1 MEKEGGN
8 REKMRKCRESI
19 SLNFLIL
26 SPFPLC
32 FLFIS
37 SFSLHFLAAR
47 LPHVVQPWGSIN
59 VPGKKW
65 PYWSLDIH
73 PAKGWHQCSVW
84 RAWRLSDKKCP
95 LSRRAFKG
103 VRFCDRRRYWRSSHS
118 LSSAPNFIAMTPLLY
133 NILGA
138 ITISLYLAI
147 SNNIFTLFGNI
158 KQYLYLAL
166 SNIIFLFGT
175 LKQYINQSL

>member
-1 MEKEGGN
+1 MDFNHEN
-8 REKMRKCRESI
+8 ESV
-19 SLNFLIL
+19 SVCGAYDG
-26 SPFPLC
+26 SQD
-32 FLFIS
+32 
-37 SFSLHFLAAR
+37 HFR
-47 LPHVVQPWGSIN
+47 VQSIN

-65 PYWSLDIH
+65 PFLRFWSLDIP

-103 VRFCDRRRYWRSSHS
+103 VRFCEGRRYWRSSHS
-118 LSSAPNFIAMTPLLY
+118 LYSAPNFIAMTPRLY

-147 SNNIFTLFGNI
+147 SKSGLHKLWTVL
-158 KQYLYLAL
+158 L
-166 SNIIFLFGT
+166 SWADRGSCAP
-175 LKQYINQSL
+175 KCVS

>member
-1 MEKEGGN
+1 MT
-8 REKMRKCRESI
+8 
-19 SLNFLIL
+19 
-26 SPFPLC
+26 
-32 FLFIS
+32 FLFSVTKKRPLIS
-37 SFSLHFLAAR
+37 ITEMKMCLCVVCMTSQDHFR
-47 LPHVVQPWGSIN
+47 VQSIN

-65 PYWSLDIH
+65 PFLRFWSLDIH

-118 LSSAPNFIAMTPLLY
+118 LYSAPNFIAMTPLLY

-175 LKQYINQSL
+175 IKQYINQSL